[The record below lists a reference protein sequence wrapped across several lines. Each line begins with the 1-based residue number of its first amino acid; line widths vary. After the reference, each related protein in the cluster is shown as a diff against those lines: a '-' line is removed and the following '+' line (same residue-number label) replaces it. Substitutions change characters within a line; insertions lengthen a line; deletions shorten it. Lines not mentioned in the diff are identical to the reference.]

1 MQQNRDVD
9 TQAHNTPVNPVRY
22 AKLDQW
28 IYHIRWILYPINFGL
43 VLALLVFLARF
54 LYQVAML
61 VLNAPDL
68 VVSDDLLI
76 DKSLL
81 IKMVTLLDQ
90 AMICSLLIITIM
102 GGHQIYIRRFQE
114 NLYEAG
120 PSWLRRVDTIVLKVK
135 MGLAFT
141 GVSSVMILKD
151 LVSTTIVP
159 PEVWITH
166 LSIHMVF
173 MVSTLI
179 TAIVW
184 RIMHPKD
191 EH

>member
-9 TQAHNTPVNPVRY
+9 TQTHNPPTTEVRY

-28 IYHIRWILYPINFGL
+28 VYHIRWILYPINFGL

-54 LYQVAML
+54 LYQVGML

-68 VVSDDLLI
+68 VVSDDMLI

-191 EH
+191 QH

>member
-1 MQQNRDVD
+1 MQQHRDVD
-9 TQAHNTPVNPVRY
+9 TQTHNPPTTEVRY

-28 IYHIRWILYPINFGL
+28 VYHIRWILYPINFGL

-54 LYQVAML
+54 LYQVGML

-68 VVSDDLLI
+68 VVSDDMLI

-191 EH
+191 QH

>member
-1 MQQNRDVD
+1 MQQHRDVD
-9 TQAHNTPVNPVRY
+9 TQTHNPPTAEVRY

-28 IYHIRWILYPINFGL
+28 VYHIRWILYPINFGL

-54 LYQVAML
+54 LYQVGML

-68 VVSDDLLI
+68 VVSDDMLI

-191 EH
+191 QH